1 MSIKPH
7 IVELVKAK
15 RLSPYRSLGRR
26 SRRCLFLTDEAMLD
40 LTGRDGIVSLMALRG
55 MVEAELQRW
64 VQGGKV
70 WVDLNGKPR
79 FLKPLCPPPPEIW
92 ELRFTDP
99 RVQLRLFGRFA
110 EPDTIIG
117 TKFHTRG
124 MLGRKGSREWQDAM
138 GACEKSWNDLFPKH
152 PPFSAKAIGEYV
164 TENHD
169 DFPIWQ

>member
-7 IVELVKAK
+7 ILGLVKAK
-15 RLSPYRSLGRR
+15 RLHPYRSLGRR
-26 SRRCLFLTDEAMLD
+26 ARRCLFLTDEAMKD
-40 LTGRDGIVSLMALRG
+40 LTDRDGIVNLMALRG

-99 RVQLRLFGRFA
+99 RVQLRLFCRFA
-110 EPDTIIG
+110 EPNTIIG

-124 MLGRKGSREWQDAM
+124 MLGDKGSRDWRDAM
-138 GACEKSWNDLFPKH
+138 LACEECWKSLIPIE
-152 PPFSAKAIGEYV
+152 PPFSAKTDPRICDGELR
-164 TENHD
+164 
-169 DFPIWQ
+169 